1 MGRPKKQTVAKEPV
15 RIREQVLAD
24 GRRSLYLDIYHNGNR
39 SYKFLKLYLVPENDA
54 ASKIAN
60 SNTLAKAN
68 AVKSEMI
75 RDLTNR
81 IAGISDNSHKAR
93 MLFTEWMEIYRK
105 DVIRRNGDEHWIKRV
120 ISELKDYRPDVALAD
135 VDKEFIL
142 GFMDRQLSRKP
153 LNRHR
158 DNISKG
164 TVFIFMD
171 YIRAGLNFAVK
182 EKLITTS
189 PYKGIT
195 RGMVRSRQSKREY
208 LTVQEVKKLIDTP
221 CRRPDVK
228 AAFLF
233 SCFCGLRIRDVMEL
247 CWKHIARNGADWQVE
262 IIQFKTKKPLYL
274 PLNMSARQWLPEQG
288 DAAADDHC
296 FPQLSYYYHDA
307 ITGWVEKAGIE
318 KPVTYHT
325 SRHTFATLCL
335 TAGIDIYTTSQLL
348 GHTTIRHTQRYA
360 RIINSKKDDAVSMLD
375 EVF

>member
-1 MGRPKKQTVAKEPV
+1 M
-15 RIREQVLAD
+15 
-24 GRRSLYLDIYHNGNR
+24 
-39 SYKFLKLYLVPENDA
+39 
-54 ASKIAN
+54 
-60 SNTLAKAN
+60 
-68 AVKSEMI
+68 
-75 RDLTNR
+75 
-81 IAGISDNSHKAR
+81 
-93 MLFTEWMEIYRK
+93 
-105 DVIRRNGDEHWIKRV
+105 
-120 ISELKDYRPDVALAD
+120 ALAD

-158 DNISKG
+158 ENLSKG

-195 RGMVRSRQSKREY
+195 RGMVRNRQSKREY

-247 CWKHIARNGADWQVE
+247 CWKHIARNGDDWQVE